1 MLSRLSAALLPLV
14 GLAAACS
21 TLVPV
26 RETPTAFIEAHS
38 PGAVWIT
45 KTDNSVVVLAG
56 PKVLGDT
63 LGGFVGRDYV
73 EIPLASVQSLSARR
87 PAKGRTALLIG
98 GISLAA
104 GGVAYAILTKSANGA
119 SNPAP
124 GFCQNGEP
132 ETSTYGC

>member
-1 MLSRLSAALLPLV
+1 MLRLTAVLLPLV
-14 GLAAACS
+14 ALATACS
-21 TLVPV
+21 TLAPV
-26 RETPTAFIEAHS
+26 REAPTAFITAHA
-38 PGAVWIT
+38 PDAVWIT

-73 EIPLASVQSLSARR
+73 EILLSNVQSLSARR

-104 GGVAYAILTKSANGA
+104 GGVAYAILSSGGSSGA
-119 SNPAP
+119 PICTNP
-124 GFCQNGEP
+124 EP
-132 ETSTYGC
+132 NACP